1 MEPEKRSFDA
11 WISVLQGFE
20 MLLWRIPGTPTLRT
34 HGTAP
39 ARLRIR
45 TRLCAA

>member
-11 WISVLQGFE
+11 RISVLQGVEILF
-20 MLLWRIPGTPTLRT
+20 WHIPGAPTPRI

-45 TRLCAA
+45 TRL